1 MGRAGRG
8 ERGVKRG
15 LLLIGGAGPGQDALA
30 LLARGMDLI
39 VAADSGLEPA
49 LAAGLSPDL
58 VVGDMDSLSDISL
71 LDRFPPSHVLTFPR
85 DKDETDTEI
94 GLRIMKE
101 RGCADITLAGGGSGR
116 IDHLLGIALLF
127 ERAAPPSRWLTDY
140 EEVRLIERE
149 AEFSGWRGCT
159 VSIFPVGKRAARMR
173 SEGLQ
178 WPLDGLVFRRG
189 FGGISN
195 RATADRVRIT
205 VGVGRLLVIR
215 SLLSDAG
222 HRMPLND
229 ADYRVDLNDADYR
242 VARND
247 ENHRVPP
254 NHAAY
259 RVEQKD

>member
-1 MGRAGRG
+1 VTSARRLRRICIVAQGNRNGYCDPMGRAAGA

-15 LLLIGGAGPGQDALA
+15 LLLIGGAGPGKDALA
-30 LLARGMDLI
+30 LVARGMDLI

-58 VVGDMDSLSDISL
+58 VVGDMDSLSNVSL

-101 RGCADITLAGGGSGR
+101 RGCLDITLAGGGSGR
-116 IDHLLGIALLF
+116 IDHLLGIAALF
-127 ERAAPPSRWLTDY
+127 DRAAPPARWLTDY
-140 EEVRLIERE
+140 EEVRLVERE
-149 AEFSGWRGCT
+149 AQFGGWQGCT
-159 VSIFPVGKRAARMR
+159 VSIFPIGRRAARMR

-195 RATADRVRIT
+195 RAIAARVRIT

-222 HRMPLND
+222 HRIAFND
-229 ADYRVDLNDADYR
+229 KDL
-242 VARND
+242 
-247 ENHRVPP
+247 
-254 NHAAY
+254 
-259 RVEQKD
+259 

>member
-1 MGRAGRG
+1 
-8 ERGVKRG
+8 V
-15 LLLIGGAGPGQDALA
+15 GA
-30 LLARGMDLI
+30 R
-39 VAADSGLEPA
+39 
-49 LAAGLSPDL
+49 
-58 VVGDMDSLSDISL
+58 ISL
-71 LDRFPPSHVLTFPR
+71 LP
-85 DKDETDTEI
+85 
-94 GLRIMKE
+94 
-101 RGCADITLAGGGSGR
+101 GGGSGR
-116 IDHLLGIALLF
+116 IDHLLGIALF
-127 ERAAPPSRWLTDY
+127 FARAAPPSRWLTDY

-229 ADYRVDLNDADYR
+229 ADYRVDLNDAEDR

-247 ENHRVPP
+247 EDHRVPP